1 MSIIGSISRYG
12 ADIRKA
18 RRNAKSLRHLNSL
31 PPEIQ
36 KDIGW
41 PAGSDEQIRALH
53 SAFLSQR

>member
-12 ADIRKA
+12 ADIRRA
-18 RRNAKSLRHLNSL
+18 RREARSLRRLNSL

-53 SAFLSQR
+53 SAFLARR